1 MEINIQNLELITK
14 LTIIKKL
21 LLNYFLPIFSFIIVL
36 IICLRLAKIIE
47 YLSSINNK
55 LYKINNKID
64 NLNKNKN
71 DIE

>member
-1 MEINIQNLELITK
+1 MQINIQNLELITK
-14 LTIIKKL
+14 LTIIKEL
-21 LLNYFLPIFSFIIVL
+21 LLKYFLPIFSFIIVL

-55 LYKINNKID
+55 LYRINNKID